1 MLGYLLPNKIPFYFY
16 TRMEGMRGFTVIIQ
30 KNAVICPI

>member
-16 TRMEGMRGFTVIIQ
+16 TRVEGMREDAVIIQ
-30 KNAVICPI
+30 QNAVICPI